1 MKILSTTAGGVV
13 KNVDWIEYGLGKELI
28 KLGHK
33 VDSYSSINVQKVF
46 HHAKKKEKID
56 GINVK
61 RFNPLSPFLLQEML
75 KNDWDLIHGNHL
87 GYLAPISS
95 FAAIRKKIKS
105 IPMVFTVHGLYH
117 DPFIVKDVQDPFSKP
132 INYRIAKS
140 FILNPADWFTHLPL
154 YTADKVTALTEW
166 EKDEIK
172 KLGIPEEKIT
182 VIPNGINIDK
192 FSKVKSGKNFREKY
206 NIEGPMILFIGQP
219 IRRKGLEYLIGA
231 MPEIIKEFENVKC
244 FFVGYRKNNK
254 LEELCDKLNIKSN
267 VIFLGFLSEQKKVEA
282 LTAADIFVFPTLYE
296 GFGTVVVE
304 AMAAGCPVVT
314 TNVAGN
320 SEIVKNNR
328 NGILVKPKSSEEIS
342 KAVIKL
348 LKNNGT
354 RKKMGSRNRIEAKK
368 YGWKNVA
375 KKFEAVFEEV
385 SNG

>member
-13 KNVDWIEYGLGKELI
+13 KNVDWIEHGLCKELVI
-28 KLGHK
+28 FGHD
-33 VDSYSSINVQKVF
+33 VDSYSSISVKKVF
-46 HHAKKKEKID
+46 PQAKKEEKID

-61 RFNPLSPFLLQEML
+61 RFNPISPFSLIEML
-75 KNDWDLIHGNHL
+75 KGDWDIIHANHL

-95 FAAIRKKIKS
+95 FAAIRKKIKT

-117 DPFIVKDVQDPFSKP
+117 DPFIVKDIQDPFSKP
-132 INYRIAKS
+132 INYKIAKS
-140 FILNPADWFTHLPL
+140 FLLNPADWFTHLPL

-166 EKDEIK
+166 EKNEIK

-192 FSKVKSGKNFREKY
+192 FSKSFREKY

-231 MPEIIKEFENVKC
+231 MPEIINEFEDLKC
-244 FFVGYRKNNK
+244 VFVGYRKNDK

-267 VIFLGFLSEQKKVEA
+267 VIFLGFLSEKEKVEA

-314 TNVAGN
+314 TDVAGN

-328 NGILVKPKSSEEIS
+328 NGILVKPKSSEEIC

-348 LKNNGT
+348 LENNGI
-354 RKKMGSRNRIEAKK
+354 RKKMGNVNKNEAKK
-368 YGWKNVA
+368 YSWSNVA
-375 KKFEAVFEEV
+375 LQFEAIFEEV